1 MDNAICFSA
10 VLIYCNGGGMREQ
23 EERGADKMR
32 NAIFWTGVALIVTGV
47 IALLGLAMV
56 AVDIIRDPEG
66 VALVKWLAEQAN
78 KNEFYLRGFFE
89 ASRFEFNL
97 SPALQYVFFGIIGLL
112 VMNIFAAIVKG
123 FINIGAQLVQVAG
136 IQQADKIEGK
146 KLNKF

>member
-1 MDNAICFSA
+1 
-10 VLIYCNGGGMREQ
+10 MRGEP
-23 EERGADKMR
+23 DTPDTMR
-32 NAIFWTGVALIVTGV
+32 SAIFRTGVTLIATGV
-47 IALLGLAMV
+47 VALLGLAMI

-112 VMNIFAAIVKG
+112 IMNIFAAIVKG
-123 FINIGAQLVQVAG
+123 LINIGAQLVQVAG
-136 IQQADKIEGK
+136 VQQADKFEGK
-146 KLNKF
+146 KSSKF